1 MFKSRK
7 ILIVLIAV
15 SITASATFAYAQ
27 DGPPEGELPKERLL
41 GDKAFKEGV
50 YDLAIKFYS
59 EYKEKSSG
67 NTDAMLDACKCL
79 IASYIHS
86 GNSQKAR
93 HEFNFL
99 TTKFALAIAN
109 KPGLRQELAY
119 WDGNILLES
128 GNPQKA
134 SETFSKLLLTVPQK
148 SEIYF
153 RTLDSLGTA
162 QARSLQWDKVEKTYA
177 MLEFAGKNTPWQG
190 IATKKKIVA
199 IVMMGDY
206 KKAGGLLKSNKAK
219 GKIYIEVIKGILLL
233 KEGFLSKASAHYK
246 KIRKSAKGADPL
258 WYMLASSLADAFQ
271 EKQQYKDALFL
282 LNDTLLFVNSEFE
295 RQKTLVKIMNVAVSG
310 KNISA
315 AITTAER
322 FLKNYPDSFIS
333 NEVRLKLAKLYFDA
347 ENPEKSPEDALQV
360 LTTMINDKNAG
371 LDVKIKSARDAAHI
385 YINLKR
391 YAEAL
396 DMFKYMEETGPTP
409 LLKGEGAYW
418 ISELK
423 YIEGKNKEAA
433 ESFAAVAAK
442 YPDWKEKALF
452 KEIKALMNTTEYK
465 TTVERLEPFIKDYP
479 KSKYAPNALFL
490 YGLALKNSGR
500 KDKAEVQFANF
511 AKKYPAHSY
520 APRALF
526 EEGLLELEGEKYQY
540 AVSAFT
546 QLYEKYPESTLVPN
560 VLYRRTYALF
570 FEGFDKEAVA
580 DVRLLMAKYPESD
593 YTVHAQFRLSEYY
606 LAQNDIPN
614 SIAVLQKIAKS
625 CTEAKPSAAAR
636 AFYEIADIY
645 FNDDKKEDAFKALDE
660 LSGKFPEE
668 PIAQNALFLRGEI
681 FTQNHEYEKA
691 IPFFIKAAKSGES
704 SLLEISAEGRT
715 GDCYFAL
722 GDKAKDRSN
731 YLRAIEFY
739 NKVLAHD
746 KLAPFYRDQAYYK
759 IGRCEESLEDKG
771 KALNNYMEVMIRY
784 DFDDKF
790 EKPIARSSVWFA
802 KSAINAARLYLE
814 KDNPEA
820 AEAAISVYN
829 SLIKAKVEPKED
841 FLKKI
846 DKIRNKYKLKE

>member
-1 MFKSRK
+1 MFKCRK
-7 ILIVLIAV
+7 ILIALMAV
-15 SITASATFAYAQ
+15 GITATASFAYAQ

-93 HEFNFL
+93 QEFNFL

-109 KPGLRQELAY
+109 KPKLRQELAY

-128 GNPQKA
+128 GDPQKA
-134 SETFSKLLLTVPQK
+134 AETFSKLLLTVPQK

-153 RTLDSLGTA
+153 RTLDALGTA
-162 QARSLQWDKVEKTYA
+162 QACSLQWDKAEKTYA
-177 MLEFAGKNTPWQG
+177 MLEFAGKKTPWQG

-199 IVMMGDY
+199 VVMMEDY
-206 KKAGGLLKSNKAK
+206 KKATGLLKSNKSK
-219 GKIYIEVIKGILLL
+219 GKIYIEVIKGILFL
-233 KEGFLSKASAHYK
+233 KEGYLSKASAHYK
-246 KIRKSAKGADPL
+246 EIRKSAKGADPL
-258 WYMLASSLADAFQ
+258 WYMLASSLADAFE
-271 EKQQYKDALFL
+271 EKKQYKDALFL
-282 LNDTLLFVNSEFE
+282 LNDTLLFANSEFE
-295 RQKTLVKIMNVAVSG
+295 RQKTLIKIMNVAVSG
-310 KNISA
+310 KNIPA

-322 FLKNYPDSFIS
+322 FLKNYPDSFVS
-333 NEVRLKLAKLYFDA
+333 DDVRLKLADLYA
-347 ENPEKSPEDALQV
+347 PKKPEDALQV
-360 LTTMINDKNAG
+360 LTTMMNDKNTPM
-371 LDVKIKSARDAAHI
+371 DVKLKSARDAAHI

-391 YAEAL
+391 YAEAF
-396 DMFKYMEETGPTP
+396 DMFKYMEETGLTP

-433 ESFAAVAAK
+433 ESFAAVAIK

-465 TTVERLEPFIKDYP
+465 TTVERLELFIKDYP
-479 KSKYAPNALFL
+479 ASKYAPNALFL
-490 YGLALKNSGR
+490 YGLALKNAGK
-500 KDKAEVQFANF
+500 KDKAEAQFANF
-511 AKKYPAHSY
+511 AKTYPAHSY
-520 APRALF
+520 ASRALF
-526 EEGLLELEGEKYQY
+526 EEGLLELEGEKYQD

-546 QLYEKYPESTLVPN
+546 QLCEKYPESTLVPN
-560 VLYRRTYALF
+560 VLYRRIYALF

-580 DVRLLMAKYPESD
+580 DVRLLMAKYPDSD

-606 LAQNDIPN
+606 LSQKDIPN

-625 CTEAKPSAAAR
+625 CTESKPAYAGR

-645 FNDDKKEDAFKALDE
+645 FNDDKKDEAFKALDE
-660 LSGKFPEE
+660 LSGKFPKE

-691 IPFFIKAAKSGES
+691 IPFFIKAAKSSTG
-704 SLLEISAEGRT
+704 SLLEISAQGRT

-731 YLRAIEFY
+731 YLKSIEYY

-746 KLAPFYRDQAYYK
+746 KLPPFYRDQALYK
-759 IGRCEESLEDKG
+759 IGRSEEAIEDKG
-771 KALNNYMEVMIRY
+771 KALNKYRAVMFLY
-784 DFDDKF
+784 DYKKDFD
-790 EKPIARSSVWFA
+790 EPLARSSVWFA
-802 KSAINAARLYLE
+802 KSAINAAHLYLE

-820 AEAAISVYN
+820 AEAAISVYKQ
-829 SLIKAKVEPKED
+829 LIKANVEPKED
-841 FLKKI
+841 FEKKI
-846 DKIRNKYKLKE
+846 DDIRTKYKLKE